1 MYYLKYL
8 YILIVLMFFPL
19 VPAPIVSISPS
30 NTIQGLVINTP
41 QDILCMMSTV
51 DGVNSSSVVITWM
64 GPGGTTVTSSS
75 RVIVNSANSTGGNN
89 YTSSLQFVYLAESD
103 AGTYSCNV
111 TILSTTASASVSISS
126 LIG

>member
-1 MYYLKYL
+1 
-8 YILIVLMFFPL
+8 MFFPL